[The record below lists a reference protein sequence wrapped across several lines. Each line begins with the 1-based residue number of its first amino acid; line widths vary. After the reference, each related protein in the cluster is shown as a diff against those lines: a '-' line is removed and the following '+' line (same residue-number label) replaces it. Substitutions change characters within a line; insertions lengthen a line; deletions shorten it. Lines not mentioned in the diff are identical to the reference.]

1 MKASYN
7 ASGKTYVIVGSNSG
21 IGKALIQLLHESKAQ
36 TIGLDIQPEAH
47 QDIKSFLA
55 KYYSA
60 RPTHLEELQPAFE
73 AIQENTSSIDG
84 LINLS
89 GTLASFKPFGDMTPE
104 EWNETYDISFKSCYH
119 ACKTFLPLLQAHSK
133 GAIVNMSSGLAFG
146 GQQNYGPYTTA
157 KLSVVALTRT
167 LATELAPHIRVNS
180 VAPGA
185 VDTNFIYQ
193 EDGSTRFNPE
203 MYKKIAPLGT
213 IATPMEIASVIQFLL
228 SDGASHLTGQCIHI
242 NGGAFMA

>member
-7 ASGKTYVIVGSNSG
+7 ASGKTYVVIGSNSG
-21 IGKALIQLLHESKAQ
+21 IGKALIQLLDESKAE
-36 TIGLDIQPEAH
+36 TIGLDIQSEAH
-47 QDIKSFLA
+47 QDISNFLT
-55 KYYSA
+55 KYYSV
-60 RPTHLEELQPAFE
+60 RPTHLEEMQRAFKT
-73 AIQENTSSIDG
+73 IQENTSSIAG

-89 GTLASFKPFGDMTPE
+89 GTLASFKSFDKMTPE
-104 EWNETYDISFKSCYH
+104 EWDETYDISFKSCYH
-119 ACKTFLPLLQAHSK
+119 ACKTFLPLLQAHANS
-133 GAIVNMSSGLAFG
+133 AIVNMSSGLAFG

-157 KLSVVALTRT
+157 KLSVVALSRT
-167 LATELAPHIRVNS
+167 LATELAHQIRVNS

-228 SDGASHLTGQCIHI
+228 SDGASHLTGQCIHV